1 MKQYLVLI
9 LLMMIAVGSSGQELW
24 QKQTIKL
31 PPSVCYASHDSHRS
45 FVPAPLKLKS
55 GTTKSSTILVDYV
68 NFPADAKIAF
78 QYAVDVWKDLIYS
91 PVPIRIKATW
101 EVLASDV
108 LGSCSPSD
116 YYYNFNSTQIWN
128 CYYPVAL
135 VEKMMGQEVN
145 SPLAYD
151 VEASFNSSFTN
162 WYFGTDGATPVDKY
176 DFVSTALH
184 ELGHGLG
191 FHGFFYT
198 QRGRGGYGD
207 TDGLSAAFDQY
218 VINKSDEQLVNSKL
232 FTNPSI
238 KMYQSLTSGWLAFK
252 TVLVSDSLPRLY
264 APVTWDSGSSVY
276 HLNDNTYPDGDPNS
290 LMTHAMGKGE
300 AIHSPGP
307 NTLAIMYD
315 IGWKSISIKHKPQ
328 KDIELVTEPITFE
341 AQIESDYDLDS
352 TKLYLFYSTNKFL
365 KSDSILLKPTG
376 TPLAFSAKFQPPQN
390 TTVQYYFSATDVKKR
405 TYVFPSNS
413 PSRYLSFTTGV
424 DKIAPIITHEPVK
437 FMLSSSPSAT
447 IDVEATDN
455 IGVKSVKVEYFINGG
470 LIKELALTN
479 DTADHYTGT
488 LAFPLGSVKGGDIVS
503 YRIVATDVSSQSN
516 IGRSPLSGYNTF
528 KIEGVMDPVA
538 RYVTNFD
545 ALAQD
550 FIGSDFTISIATGFD
565 SPALNSA
572 HPYVSPD
579 MDDTEFNFS
588 TILKYPIVLNTKGK
602 MTFDEIVLVEP
613 GEAGAKFG
621 DQNFWDYV
629 IVEGSADGGKT
640 WKPFADGYDS
650 NLQASWL
657 AKWNSSIS
665 GNNSTATPTK
675 DLFVKHEI
683 NMLANGNFKVGD
695 VVLVRFRLFS
705 DPYSHGWGWIIDN
718 LAIQDWETANTPEIL
733 SSGQVNF
740 SPNPATNQL
749 NLQIDGKSIIHNLQL
764 KVYNVSGELVYNRIF
779 SVESTAFQTTIDVRN
794 FTSGLYLFA
803 VEPEKGKVITRK
815 ILVQ

>member
-9 LLMMIAVGSSGQELW
+9 LFLMSVAGSSGQELW
-24 QKQTIKL
+24 QKETIKL

-55 GTTKSSTILVDYV
+55 GTTKSSTIQVDYV

-91 PVPIRIKATW
+91 TVPIRIKATW

-128 CYYPVAL
+128 CYYPVAM
-135 VEKMMGQEVN
+135 VEKMMGQDVN

-151 VEASFNSSFTN
+151 IEASFNSSFTN
-162 WYFGTDGATPVDKY
+162 WYFGIDGATPVDKY

-198 QRGRGGYGD
+198 QRGKGGYGS

-218 VINKSDEQLVNSKL
+218 VINKSGEQLVDEKL

-252 TVLVSDSLPRLY
+252 TALVSDSLPRLY
-264 APVTWDSGSSVY
+264 APITWDGGSSVY
-276 HLNDNTYPDGDPNS
+276 HLNDDTYPNGDPNS

-315 IGWKSISIKHKPQ
+315 MGWKSISIKHKPQ

-365 KSDSILLKPTG
+365 KSDSIQLTPTG
-376 TPLAFSAKFQPPQN
+376 TPLIFIAKFQPPQN

-424 DKIAPIITHEPVK
+424 DKIAPVIAHDPVR

-455 IGVKSVKVEYFINGG
+455 IGVKSVKAEYFVNGG
-470 LIKELALTN
+470 LIKELTLTN
-479 DTADHYTGT
+479 DTADHYAGT

-550 FIGSDFTISIATGFD
+550 FIGSDFTISTATGFD

-579 MDDTEFNFS
+579 MDDTEFNFI

-613 GEAGAKFG
+613 GEAGTKFG

-629 IVEGSADGGKT
+629 IVEGSSDGGKT

-650 NLQASWL
+650 NAQKSWL
-657 AKWNSSIS
+657 TLWNSSTS

-718 LAIQDWETANTPEIL
+718 LAIQDWETANAPEIL
-733 SSGQVNF
+733 SSGQINF

-749 NLQIDGKSIIHNLQL
+749 NLQIDGKSIIHDLQL
-764 KVYNVSGELVYNRIF
+764 KVYNVSGELVYNQIF

-803 VEPEKGKVITRK
+803 VEPEKGRVITRK

>member
-9 LLMMIAVGSSGQELW
+9 LFLMCVVGSSGQELW
-24 QKQTIKL
+24 QKEKIKR

-55 GTTKSSTILVDYV
+55 GTAKSSTILVDYV

-78 QYAVDVWKDLIYS
+78 QYAVDIWKDLIYS
-91 PVPIRIKATW
+91 PIPIRIKATW

-135 VEKMMGQEVN
+135 VEKMMGEEVN

-151 VEASFNSSFTN
+151 VEASFNSNFTN
-162 WYFGTDGATPVDKY
+162 WYFGTDGATPADKY

-198 QRGRGGYGD
+198 QRGRGGYGN
-207 TDGLSAAFDQY
+207 TDGLPAAFDQF
-218 VINKSDEQLVNSKL
+218 VINKAGEQLVDTKL
-232 FTNPSI
+232 FSNPSI
-238 KMYQSLTSGWLAFK
+238 KMYQSLTSDWLAFK
-252 TVLVSDSLPRLY
+252 TVLAVDSLPRLY

-276 HLNDNTYPDGDPNS
+276 HLDDDTYPYGDPNS

-315 IGWKSISIKHKPQ
+315 IGWKSISIKHKTQ
-328 KDIELVTEPITFE
+328 KDIELVTEPIAFE
-341 AQIESDYDLDS
+341 AQIEGDYDLDL
-352 TKLYLFYSTNKFL
+352 TRLYLFYSTNKFL
-365 KSDSILLKPTG
+365 KSDSILLQPTA
-376 TPLAFSAKFQPPQN
+376 TPSVFSAKFQPPQN
-390 TTVQYYFSATDVKKR
+390 ATIQYYFSASDVKKR

-424 DKIAPIITHEPVK
+424 DKIAPVITHEPIK

-447 IDVEATDN
+447 IDAEATDN

-479 DTADHYTGT
+479 DSADHYTGT
-488 LAFPLGSVKGGDIVS
+488 LAFPAGSVKGGDIVS
-503 YRIVATDVSSQSN
+503 YRVTATDVSSQSN

-528 KIEGVMDPVA
+528 KIEGILDPVT

-550 FIGSDFTISIATGFD
+550 FIGNDFSISTATGFD

-588 TILKYPIVLNTKGK
+588 TILKYPIVLNAKGK

-613 GEAGAKFG
+613 GESGAKFG

-683 NMLANGNFKVGD
+683 NMLANGNFKTGD

-718 LAIQDWETANTPEIL
+718 LAIQDWETANTPELL

-740 SPNPATNQL
+740 SPNPATSQL
-749 NLQIDGKSIIHNLQL
+749 NLQIDGKSIIHDLLL
-764 KVYNVSGELVYNRIF
+764 KVYNVSGELVYNQSF

-815 ILVQ
+815 ILVK

>member
-1 MKQYLVLI
+1 MNV
-9 LLMMIAVGSSGQELW
+9 MVGNTQKLW
-24 QKQTIKL
+24 QKETIKL

-55 GTTKSSTILVDYV
+55 GTTKSSTIVVDYV

-78 QYAVDVWKDLIYS
+78 QYAVDIWKDLIYS

-101 EVLASDV
+101 EVLANDV

-145 SPLAYD
+145 SPLGYD
-151 VEASFNSSFTN
+151 VEASFNSSFNN
-162 WYFGTDGATPVDKY
+162 WYFGTDGAAPADKY
-176 DFVSTALH
+176 DFVSTAMH

-207 TDGLSAAFDQY
+207 SDALSAAFDQF
-218 VINKSDEQLVNSKL
+218 VINKSGEKLVDTKL

-252 TVLVSDSLPRLY
+252 TALVSDSLPRLY

-276 HLNDNTYPDGDPNS
+276 HLNDDTYPDGDPNS

-315 IGWKSISIKHKPQ
+315 IGWKSISIKHKPL
-328 KDIELVTEPITFE
+328 KDIELVTAPMTFD

-365 KSDSILLKPTG
+365 KSDSIQLKPTG
-376 TPLAFSAKFQPPQN
+376 TPSIFSAKFQPPQN
-390 TTVQYYFSATDVKKR
+390 TTVQYYFSASDVKKR

-424 DKIAPIITHEPVK
+424 DKIAPVIAHEPIK
-437 FMLSSSPSAT
+437 LMLSSSPSAV
-447 IDVEATDN
+447 IDVEAIDN
-455 IGVKSVKVEYFINGG
+455 IGIKSVKVEYFINGG
-470 LIKELALTN
+470 LIKELALIN
-479 DTADHYTGT
+479 DSADHYSGT
-488 LAFPLGSVKGGDIVS
+488 LTFPAGSVKGGDIVS
-503 YRIVATDVSSQSN
+503 YRVVATDVSSQSN
-516 IGRSPLSGYNTF
+516 IGRLPLSGYNTF
-528 KIEGVMDPVA
+528 QIEGILDPVA

-545 ALAQD
+545 ALNPD
-550 FIGSDFTISIATGFD
+550 FIGSDFTISTATGFD

-588 TILKYPIVLNTKGK
+588 TILRYPIVLNTKGK
-602 MTFDEIVLVEP
+602 MTFDEIALVEP
-613 GEAGAKFG
+613 GEAGTKFG
-621 DQNFWDYV
+621 DLNFWDYV

-650 NLQASWL
+650 NAQKSWL
-657 AKWNSSIS
+657 TLWNSSIS

-675 DLFVKHEI
+675 DLFIKHEI

-749 NLQIDGKSIIHNLQL
+749 NLQIDGKSIIHDLQL
-764 KVYNVSGELVYNRIF
+764 KAYNVSGELVYNRIF
-779 SVESTAFQTTIDVRN
+779 SVESTAFETTIDVRN

-815 ILVQ
+815 VLVQ